1 MAGKGSSPRKVNLES
16 YGKNYD
22 SIFKKNKQLKQEKK
36 LKLYEELAQE
46 IIKLNTR
53 DEN

>member
-1 MAGKGSSPRKVNLES
+1 MAGKGSSPRKVNLEN

-22 SIFKKNKQLKQEKK
+22 SIFKKSDKDKK
-36 LKLYEELAQE
+36 LKLYEELAKE
-46 IIKLNTR
+46 IIKLHKP